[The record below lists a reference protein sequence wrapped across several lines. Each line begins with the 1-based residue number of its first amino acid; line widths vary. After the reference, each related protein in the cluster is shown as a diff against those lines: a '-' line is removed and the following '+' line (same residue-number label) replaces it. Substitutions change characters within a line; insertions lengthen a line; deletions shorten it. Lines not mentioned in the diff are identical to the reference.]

1 MSRRGRLLLFG
12 CAGPGLLAVLLIG
25 LHGLPAFGEF
35 HGVYG
40 LLVDRLEPGQRHATD
55 IVTALNFDLRAFD
68 TVGEEFILFA
78 SVSGVALLLRHLRDE
93 ADGDAPSRSLA
104 DHRFA
109 GASDA
114 LRVLS
119 LILIPLLV
127 SLGVYL
133 ALHGALTP
141 GGGFQAGV
149 VLAAGPLVILL
160 AGRYLALKRVAPRW
174 ALEALDA
181 VGATAYALIGL
192 GGLIFASAYMENF
205 LPLGTSGH
213 LLSAGMMPLNSIAV
227 GLEVA
232 GAFLLSWTEFLD
244 QDVLV
249 ARDEL

>member
-12 CAGPGLLAVLLIG
+12 GAGPLLLAVLLIG
-25 LHGLPAFGEF
+25 LHGLPAFGDF
-35 HGVYG
+35 RGAYG
-40 LLVDRLEPGQRHATD
+40 LLVDRVEPARRHATD

-68 TVGEEFILFA
+68 TLGEEFILFA
-78 SVSGVALLLRHLRDE
+78 SVTGVALLLRHLRDE
-93 ADGDAPSRSLA
+93 DEATRPSRTLA

-114 LRVLS
+114 TRVLS
-119 LILIPLLV
+119 LVLIPLLV

-149 VLAAGPLVILL
+149 VLAAGPLAILL

-174 ALEALDA
+174 ALEALHA
-181 VGATAYALIGL
+181 IGATAYAVIGL
-192 GGLIFASAYMENF
+192 GGLIFATTYLENF

-227 GLEVA
+227 GLEVT
-232 GAFLLSWTEFLD
+232 GAFLLTWTEFTD
-244 QDVLV
+244 QDLLV
-249 ARDEL
+249 SRGEL